1 MSTTLSVP
9 TINNLASLVAGY
21 WLDNPELCLPND
33 ALNPALHDNP
43 AYSAYEL
50 YKDHDSRRAVLEMT
64 HSMLAEKLGKRKF
77 GDELN
82 RRKRNARV
90 NQPVK
95 ASPDSLVAVRA
106 DS

>member
-1 MSTTLSVP
+1 
-9 TINNLASLVAGY
+9 
-21 WLDNPELCLPND
+21 
-33 ALNPALHDNP
+33 
-43 AYSAYEL
+43 
-50 YKDHDSRRAVLEMT
+50 
-64 HSMLAEKLGKRKF
+64 MLAEKLGKREF

-95 ASPDSLVAVRA
+95 ASRDSLVAVRA